1 MGNRIVLSTYG
12 SLGDLHPYMAIALE
26 LQQRGHHP
34 VIATHELYRS
44 KVEAEGLEFYSI
56 RPDIASGNAEQAQE
70 IIKRAMHPTDGTQ
83 YVIRELILPYLKD
96 SYEDL
101 MQAVSGADLL
111 ITHPITYAGPIVAE
125 KTGIRWAS
133 SYVSSALIFVSL

>member
-34 VIATHELYRS
+34 VIATHELYHS

-56 RPDIASGNAEQAQE
+56 RPDLFNGDFEQAQ
-70 IIKRAMHPTDGTQ
+70 K
-83 YVIRELILPYLKD
+83 
-96 SYEDL
+96 
-101 MQAVSGADLL
+101 VSG
-111 ITHPITYAGPIVAE
+111 E
-125 KTGIRWAS
+125 
-133 SYVSSALIFVSL
+133 

>member
-1 MGNRIVLSTYG
+1 MGNRTVLTTYG
-12 SLGDLHPYMAIALE
+12 SLGDLHPYLAIALE
-26 LQQRGHHP
+26 LKERGHQP

-44 KVEAEGLEFYSI
+44 KVEAEGLGFYSI
-56 RPDIASGNAEQAQE
+56 RPDIASGNTEQAQE
-70 IIKRAMHPTDGTQ
+70 IIKRAMHPTDGTE
-83 YVIRELILPYLKD
+83 YVIRELILPYLKN

-125 KTGIRWAS
+125 KTG
-133 SYVSSALIFVSL
+133 FVGHLVC